1 MFIPNIEKLWRKQN
15 MKQDQN
21 ISLQININI
30 NYKCSIYIFLLHDTT
45 HFCICLTNFFVC
57 YFSFISFFFLHS
69 TAINLSR
76 RKNREW
82 TERNETKP
90 ELFFCSIIYCL
101 FFGKN
106 MTSEIKRRF
115 EHIFKMQ
122 RNGKME
128 TPGFSKWIMRFYL
141 KHKILT

>member
-1 MFIPNIEKLWRKQN
+1 MFIYILKSYNKKIEKKATKQQKN

-57 YFSFISFFFLHS
+57 YFSFIFFIFCIRQQLICLGGKIVS
-69 TAINLSR
+69 EQR
-76 RKNREW
+76 
-82 TERNETKP
+82 ERNKTRA
-90 ELFFCSIIYCL
+90 FFCCIIYCL

-128 TPGFSKWIMRFYL
+128 TPGFSK
-141 KHKILT
+141 